1 MISAYYYI
9 GTGKGYN
16 NPVTEHPR
24 DTLYAP
30 TYFYRNV
37 YNTRS
42 AIPAISVTISAIS
55 VTISVIPVAISVTPI
70 ISAIFAI
77 LKTSAIPAPSTY

>member
-1 MISAYYYI
+1 M
-9 GTGKGYN
+9 G
-16 NPVTEHPR
+16 HLR

-30 TYFYRNV
+30 TYFHRNV

-55 VTISVIPVAISVTPI
+55 VMISAISIMISAISVIF
-70 ISAIFAI
+70 AIFAI
-77 LKTSAIPAPSTY
+77 PKTSVIFTLSTY